1 MDKLVKPN
9 PKKGKKKK
17 RKQQQQQQR
26 KASRN
31 LLFPNLHPKTA
42 PHKLC
47 QITNKGTKTLFST
60 SYERSNSASTRI
72 AHEKTKRGSIEEEEN
87 VPTKIQ
93 KNPRHKTHSLT
104 HSLPPKGLPKEFTI
118 QQRHFTSTSYGS
130 SILIFAEY
138 KREKSLKRKRRADV
152 LEKKSINPRK

>member
-1 MDKLVKPN
+1 MEKLVKPN
-9 PKKGKKKK
+9 PKKEKKKK
-17 RKQQQQQQR
+17 QQQQR

-60 SYERSNSASTRI
+60 SYERSNSGNTRI

-93 KNPRHKTHSLT
+93 KIRDTRPTHSSTASQKSTQFYNNNTSLT
-104 HSLPPKGLPKEFTI
+104 PQATEDQF
-118 QQRHFTSTSYGS
+118 
-130 SILIFAEY
+130 
-138 KREKSLKRKRRADV
+138 
-152 LEKKSINPRK
+152 

>member
-1 MDKLVKPN
+1 MEKLVKPN

-17 RKQQQQQQR
+17 KQQQQR

-60 SYERSNSASTRI
+60 SYERSNSANTRI

-118 QQRHFTSTSYGS
+118 QQQQQFTSTSYGS

-152 LEKKSINPRK
+152 LEKKSINPRR